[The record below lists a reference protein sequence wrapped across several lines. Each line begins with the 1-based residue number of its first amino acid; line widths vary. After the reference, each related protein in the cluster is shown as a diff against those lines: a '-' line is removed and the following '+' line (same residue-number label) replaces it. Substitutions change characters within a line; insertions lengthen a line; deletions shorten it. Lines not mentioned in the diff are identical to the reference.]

1 MPLYEYGCEKCG
13 KVVEKLQSSPDAPAP
28 SQCPTC
34 GATGSMTRLI
44 SNTSF
49 QLKGS
54 GWYVTDYGGTSRS
67 PSSTEGEA
75 SPAAA
80 STDAGESKKSA
91 DSASTSSSDGGAT
104 SGGD

>member
-13 KVVEKLQSSPDAPAP
+13 QVVEKLQSSPEAPAP
-28 SQCPTC
+28 SECPKC

-54 GWYVTDYGGTSRS
+54 GWYVTDYGGSTRS
-67 PSSTEGEA
+67 SAPESEAAPSGQADTSSTKG
-75 SPAAA
+75 SDD
-80 STDAGESKKSA
+80 SSA
-91 DSASTSSSDGGAT
+91 TSSSA
-104 SGGD
+104 SEAAPGGD